1 MADMS
6 ISPPQVQAVF
16 DFAPIARV
24 MLLGMLIALGP
35 LAWVWLRNRKA
46 GLQQRLRALTLL
58 TLFLTFDLV
67 LFGAFTRLTDSGLGC
82 PDWPGCYGT
91 ATPIGAMAQIS
102 AEQAAMP
109 TGPVTHQKAWIEMIH
124 RYLASGVGVL
134 VAVLA
139 AASWVQRRSNASAS
153 AYTNADTNADTNA
166 TGNRLHE
173 KPAFSPWLP
182 TLTFVWVCIQGA
194 FGAFT
199 VTMKLFPAIVT
210 LHLLGG
216 MVLLALLQMQVTK
229 QRAANQG
236 VTDQGI
242 SNPHATNHRAVQA
255 SSGLQLNLPA
265 RMWLALVIGYALLWV
280 QIALGGWVSTNYA
293 VLACTEFPMCQGQ
306 WVPPMAMSEGFE
318 IWRELGLTGGGQN
331 ISFAALTAIHVVH
344 RSFAFVLFAWLG
356 WAAWR
361 CWHVDGLQPSMRAV
375 AALLA
380 LQLLTGLS
388 NVVLGWPLLA
398 AVAHTGGAAAL
409 VLVLTH
415 ALVKTRSYR
424 QRLGADNTGLGRQTG
439 QALVAQARHPSRHP
453 ISQPIS
459 QPTSQPASRPIH

>member
-24 MLLGMLIALGP
+24 MLLGMVIALGP

-91 ATPIGAMAQIS
+91 ATPMGAMAQIS

-139 AASWVQRRSNASAS
+139 AASWVQRRSNA
-153 AYTNADTNADTNA
+153 NAI
-166 TGNRLHE
+166 E
-173 KPAFSPWLP
+173 KEKHLYEKSAFSPWLP

-216 MVLLALLQMQVTK
+216 MVLLALLQMQVTR
-229 QRAANQG
+229 QRVTNHG
-236 VTDQGI
+236 VTDRGV
-242 SNPHATNHRAVQA
+242 TNQRVVQA
-255 SSGLQLNLPA
+255 TSLVPLNLPA
-265 RMWLALVIGYALLWV
+265 RMWLALMIGYALLWV

-306 WVPPMAMSEGFE
+306 WVPPMAMSQGFE

-361 CWHVDGLQPSMRAV
+361 CWHVDGLQRSMRAV

-415 ALVKTRSYR
+415 ALVKTHSYR
-424 QRLGADNTGLGRQTG
+424 QRLGADNTGSGRQVG
-439 QALVAQARHPSRHP
+439 QALVTQARHPTHHP
-453 ISQPIS
+453 S
-459 QPTSQPASRPIH
+459 SQPAATPSTRHEPV